1 MEQAARFLRKVVEL
15 VTGLEEQEEA
25 EVEEQEVMEV
35 CGGGGQCRGRER
47 RRVVATT
54 EISDFSPGSQT
65 DFGGVM

>member
-25 EVEEQEVMEV
+25 ELEEQEVMEV

-47 RRVVATT
+47 SRVVATT
-54 EISDFSPGSQT
+54 EI
-65 DFGGVM
+65 